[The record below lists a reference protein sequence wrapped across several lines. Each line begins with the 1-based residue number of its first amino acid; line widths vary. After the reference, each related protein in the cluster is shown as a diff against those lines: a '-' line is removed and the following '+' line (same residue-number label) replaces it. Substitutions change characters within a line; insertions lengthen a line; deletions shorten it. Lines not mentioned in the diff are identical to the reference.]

1 MSEAQKHRP
10 YELLWM
16 LWFDGKSISNTTN
29 FFMIF
34 LYVYSITY
42 LWTIMFLGANNWLV
56 DHFSLPQQWKYN
68 SRNQNLTHHHSST
81 YHVKNSIR
89 NRYYHHHSESSLK
102 RQSHFPQDVS
112 TFWNIVYKPLKSIV
126 DKVLKMSNLA
136 NKILI

>member
-1 MSEAQKHRP
+1 
-10 YELLWM
+10 
-16 LWFDGKSISNTTN
+16 
-29 FFMIF
+29 MIF
-34 LYVYSITY
+34 CTYVYSITY

-81 YHVKNSIR
+81 YNVKNSIR
-89 NRYYHHHSESSLK
+89 NRHYHHHSESSLK
-102 RQSHFPQDVS
+102 KQSHFPQDVS

-136 NKILI
+136 HKILIQIQFLKNLTF